1 LNKEEFYNMASQPY
15 LGAIFMFAGNFAPVG
30 YQLCQGQILSIS
42 QNTALFSILG
52 TTYGGN
58 GTSTFALPDL
68 RGRVPVGQG
77 SGPGLSPIVLGES
90 AGTQNVTILS
100 NNMPTHN
107 HTIAVST
114 AAGAKNSPQNN
125 FLAQTSD
132 SDGNPYPTYNNSATS
147 GATLAPTTVST
158 AGGSLPISIQNPYLG
173 INFIIA
179 MQGIFPSRN

>member
-1 LNKEEFYNMASQPY
+1 MASQPY
-15 LGAIFMFAGNFAPVG
+15 LGAIFMFAGNFAPFG
-30 YQLCQGQILSIS
+30 YQLCQGQLLSIS

-68 RGRVPVGQG
+68 RGRGPIGQG
-77 SGPGLSPIVLGES
+77 SGPGLSPINLGQS
-90 AGTQNVTILS
+90 AGAENVTILTS
-100 NNMPTHN
+100 NMPAHN

-114 AAGAKNSPQNN
+114 AAGAQNSPSNN
-125 FLAQTSD
+125 YLAPTVD
-132 SDGNPYPTYNNSATS
+132 SDGNPCPAHNSSATA
-147 GATLAPTTVST
+147 GQTLAAATVSV
-158 AGGSLPISIQNPYLG
+158 AGQSLPLSVQNPYLG